1 MSEPSWNDLEKKASP
16 PKEDRF
22 AELCMRVF
30 TAADGRELLA
40 ELRRKHFD
48 SPFEPLTA
56 SDRALAIRAAN
67 QHFVRELEIA
77 CERALKANA
86 KPK

>member
-1 MSEPSWNDLEKKASP
+1 MSEPSWNDLEKKAQP
-16 PKEDRF
+16 PKDDHF

-30 TAADGRELLA
+30 TTADGRELLA
-40 ELRRKHFD
+40 DLRRKHFD
-48 SPFEPLTA
+48 SPFEPVTA
-56 SDRALAIRAAN
+56 SRRALAVRAAN